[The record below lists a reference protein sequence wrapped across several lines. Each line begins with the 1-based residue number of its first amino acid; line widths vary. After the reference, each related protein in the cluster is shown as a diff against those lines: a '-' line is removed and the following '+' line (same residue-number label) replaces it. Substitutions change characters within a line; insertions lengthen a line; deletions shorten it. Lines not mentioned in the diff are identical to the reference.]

1 MTDLYEFPN
10 FVPFQTSSGRTQVKA
25 GKGVWMLMNAVKGR
39 LHVIT
44 SVQTLLDPTYALAL
58 RGTVFTS
65 EVMPCWVVEVLALML
80 MSVSVKVCF
89 QYILN
94 Y

>member
-1 MTDLYEFPN
+1 MHSLFLSFKNY
-10 FVPFQTSSGRTQVKA
+10 SGQTQVKV
-25 GKGVWMLMNAVKGR
+25 GKGVWMLTNAAKGH

-44 SVQTLLDPTYALAL
+44 NVQTLLDPTYALAL

-65 EVMPCWVVEVLALML
+65 EVMLYWVVEVLALML
-80 MSVSVKVCF
+80 MSVSAKVCC
-89 QYILN
+89 QYLFI

>member
-1 MTDLYEFPN
+1 MHSL
-10 FVPFQTSSGRTQVKA
+10 FVSFSNYSGQTQAKVE
-25 GKGVWMLMNAVKGR
+25 KGVWMLMNAAKGH

-44 SVQTLLDPTYALAL
+44 NVQTLLDPTYALAL

-65 EVMPCWVVEVLALML
+65 EVMLYWVAEVLALML
-80 MSVSVKVCF
+80 MSVSAKVCC
-89 QYILN
+89 QYTFI

>member
-1 MTDLYEFPN
+1 ME
-10 FVPFQTSSGRTQVKA
+10 
-25 GKGVWMLMNAVKGR
+25 KGVWMLMNAAKGH

-44 SVQTLLDPTYALAL
+44 NVQTLLDPTYALAL

-65 EVMPCWVVEVLALML
+65 EVMLYWVVEVLALML
-80 MSVSVKVCF
+80 MSVSAKVCG
-89 QYILN
+89 QYIFI

>member
-1 MTDLYEFPN
+1 ME
-10 FVPFQTSSGRTQVKA
+10 
-25 GKGVWMLMNAVKGR
+25 KGVWMLMNAVKGR

-44 SVQTLLDPTYALAL
+44 NVQTLLDPMYALAL

-65 EVMPCWVVEVLALML
+65 EVMLCWVAEVRALML
-80 MSVSVKVCF
+80 TSVSAKVCC
-89 QYILN
+89 QYLFI